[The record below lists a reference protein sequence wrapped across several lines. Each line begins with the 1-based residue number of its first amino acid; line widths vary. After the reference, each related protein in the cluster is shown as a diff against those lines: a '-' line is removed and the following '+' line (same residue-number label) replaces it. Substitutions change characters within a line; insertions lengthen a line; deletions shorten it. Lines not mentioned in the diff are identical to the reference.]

1 MGEFKTTYLIEDYVN
16 VRLGDPYRL
25 FPFGKIVKGG
35 KEHHVTPENAHTFK
49 LPFFK
54 APIKIGS
61 HKEETPAGG
70 HIVGLEIRKDG
81 DEPGIYAIPEYNDE
95 GVAAH
100 EKGAY
105 RYHSPEIIWEDGALE
120 TPDGGLLEG
129 PIIMGD
135 ALLHTPHLGEAA
147 ALYHVEPFENTKE
160 VTSMGEDT
168 VSIPILKQVAD
179 LFRSTPIE
187 AATLEVEP
195 VVTVPEDY
203 EAVKKEKV
211 DLEAWKADKL
221 EAEAK
226 SERLTAIRKDFDTEE
241 FGAAFT
247 DLGKAEESAEMLS
260 RMDDD
265 VRAWVMT
272 NFKALSTQIKE
283 SKLTEELGSEGEG
296 DTEGKPLGDHVVEYI
311 AAHPDVD
318 YNGAVAALAREKP
331 ELFKQYGG
339 GA

>member
-1 MGEFKTTYLIEDYVN
+1 MSETTYLVVDNHASLIP
-16 VRLGDPYRL
+16 GSSYRL
-25 FPFGKIVKGG
+25 LPFGKIVKGG
-35 KEHHVTPENAHTFK
+35 KDRYITPENARDFK
-49 LPFFK
+49 LPHFK
-54 APIKIGS
+54 VPIKLGS

-70 HIVGLEIRKDG
+70 WIIGLEVQD
-81 DEPGIYAIPEYNDE
+81 DGIYAKTELNPEGISADE
-95 GVAAH
+95 
-100 EKGAY
+100 KKSY
-105 RYHSPEIIWEDGALE
+105 RYHSPEIIWDDGALE
-120 TPDGGLLEG
+120 APDGGLIEG

-135 ALLHTPHLGEAA
+135 AWLHTPHLGEAA
-147 ALYHVEPFENTKE
+147 ALYNVEPFENIKE

-195 VVTVPEDY
+195 KVVDTEDY
-203 EAVKKEKV
+203 SALKTQV
-211 DLEAWKADKL
+211 ATL
-221 EAEAK
+221 EAEKATRLEADAK
-226 SERLTAIRKDFDTEE
+226 AERLTVIRKDFDTEE
-241 FGAAFT
+241 YGTAYIE
-247 DLGKAEESAEMLS
+247 LGKAEESAEMLS

-331 ELFKQYGG
+331 ELFKKYGG